1 MTMPT
6 ISIPGAFL
14 VNELFRDL
22 KFAWN
27 KAVSSLSGSSG
38 ELDLPLIGA

>member
-6 ISIPGAFL
+6 LSMPEAFL

-22 KFAWN
+22 KFPWN
-27 KAVSSLSGSSG
+27 KAVNRLSGSS
-38 ELDLPLIGA
+38 ERPDSPLTGA